1 MYFMYLECYFM
12 SLSFII
18 FNSISFD
25 HCMNL
30 II

>member
-1 MYFMYLECYFM
+1 M

-25 HCMNL
+25 HHMNL
-30 II
+30 I